1 MSDFDRVARAIRFL
15 TEHAEQQPS
24 LAQLADHLGLSPFHL
39 QRLFRRWAGVTP
51 KQFLQL
57 LTVERARQMLA
68 DQPLLAV
75 SESVGLSS
83 SSRLYDHFVT
93 LEAMTPG
100 EVRGGGAGLRIDT
113 AIHDTLYGPALIAMT
128 PRGICALDFVPH
140 ADEDAVALVRA
151 RWPAAEVRLDP
162 VRTQAVAQAL
172 AGEADAPLWPLHVQ
186 GTNFQITVWRAL
198 LNTRAGQL
206 TSYARLAAQ
215 TGRAGAARAVG
226 QAVGAN
232 PVAVL
237 IPCHRVIRETG
248 VLGGYRWGLPRKQAM
263 LLRELG
269 PTAAD

>member
-1 MSDFDRVARAIRFL
+1 
-15 TEHAEQQPS
+15 
-24 LAQLADHLGLSPFHL
+24 
-39 QRLFRRWAGVTP
+39 
-51 KQFLQL
+51 
-57 LTVERARQMLA
+57 
-68 DQPLLAV
+68 
-75 SESVGLSS
+75 
-83 SSRLYDHFVT
+83 
-93 LEAMTPG
+93 
-100 EVRGGGAGLRIDT
+100 
-113 AIHDTLYGPALIAMT
+113 MT
-128 PRGICALDFVPH
+128 PRGICALDFVLG
-140 ADEDAVALVRA
+140 ADEDAVSLVRA

-162 VRTQAVAQAL
+162 VRTRAVAQAL
-172 AGEADAPLWPLHVQ
+172 AGQTDAPLWPLHVQ

-248 VLGGYRWGLPRKQAM
+248 VLGGYRWGLPRKQAL

-269 PTAAD
+269 PVATPD